1 MQPPTHWRQLLECG
15 GLEAALDW
23 AGRPSSRLRCGRAG
37 RCLGGPLKIQLGG
50 LPTQGGAA
58 LALDWCTAAP
68 MGRPTIGAPAAGP
81 SVSAVRRN
89 PLLQLGAWR
98 CMLGEARPT
107 GRQPLE
113 CGGFDAA
120 LARAWRPSGRLRCGP
135 AGRCFGG
142 CLKIEWG
149 GPPTQGGAALALG
162 WCTAAPLGAAT
173 ASADWQSAVSRIG
186 NPQTVHCTCGLGDRQ
201 AHTRSPIGSTGRWPV
216 DLGGPPKPWP
226 QASSFQLPAC
236 SSVLHA
242 PCSIPHAPRGLRLAA

>member
-1 MQPPTHWRQLLECG
+1 MVSLAETPLTGEPDAGEPLVRFGGRGGANPAIPTPIIRSALLQ
-15 GLEAALDW
+15 A
-23 AGRPSSRLRCGRAG
+23 SRLSQQRLGCCG
-37 RCLGGPLKIQLGG
+37 C
-50 LPTQGGAA
+50 
-58 LALDWCTAAP
+58 
-68 MGRPTIGAPAAGP
+68 
-81 SVSAVRRN
+81 
-89 PLLQLGAWR
+89 
-98 CMLGEARPT
+98 
-107 GRQPLE
+107 
-113 CGGFDAA
+113 DAA